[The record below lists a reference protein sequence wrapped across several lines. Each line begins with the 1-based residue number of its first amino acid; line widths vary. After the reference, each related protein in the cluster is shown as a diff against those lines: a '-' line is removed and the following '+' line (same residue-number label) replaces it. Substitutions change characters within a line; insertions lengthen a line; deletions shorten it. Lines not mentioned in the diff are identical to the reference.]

1 MKVCWFAFVHCAE
14 GDRAADR
21 DRLVAGLGPVLSALA
36 GLAKAVVHCCTVA
49 DDPFLRDGDPPNMV
63 LQCYFDSDVALAE
76 ALGPGSPLLDL
87 QDPERFPMLAHAS
100 VTHQAM
106 EVRRFETSSA
116 RQTPDSHATYLVGY
130 EGPAEDD
137 ELWLDHY
144 LATHAVH
151 MTQLPRVREVEVY
164 TPCECPSAFSWPQ
177 SRFMQRN
184 KVVFDSPM
192 ALTGALHSP
201 VRARMREDFLRFPP
215 YRGRVTH
222 HPLMSDVVYTTA
234 PAQPAPV

>member
-21 DRLVAGLGPVLSALA
+21 DRLVAGLGPVLSALS
-36 GLAKAVVHCCTVA
+36 GLAKAVIHCCTVA

-63 LQCYFDSDVALAE
+63 LQCYFDSDIALAE

-116 RQTPDSHATYLVGY
+116 RQTPDSHATLHALRVSFGLLV
-130 EGPAEDD
+130 A
-137 ELWLDHY
+137 
-144 LATHAVH
+144 AV
-151 MTQLPRVREVEVY
+151 
-164 TPCECPSAFSWPQ
+164 
-177 SRFMQRN
+177 
-184 KVVFDSPM
+184 
-192 ALTGALHSP
+192 ALHAAEQGGLRQP
-201 VRARMREDFLRFPP
+201 HGAHRRAAFPRARP
-215 YRGRVTH
+215 H
-222 HPLMSDVVYTTA
+222 A
-234 PAQPAPV
+234 